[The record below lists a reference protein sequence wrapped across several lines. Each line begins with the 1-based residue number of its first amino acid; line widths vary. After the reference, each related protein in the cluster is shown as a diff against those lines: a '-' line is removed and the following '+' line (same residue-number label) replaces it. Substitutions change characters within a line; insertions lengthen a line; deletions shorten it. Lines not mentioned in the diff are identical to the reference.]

1 MGEKQKQ
8 RNETNAVAL
17 PMASAQSLG
26 EFAFSYYHPIIV
38 GCSSSPLSLNADKKP
53 LISFICFLVAHG
65 TAAVSTILL
74 IAFGNWS
81 PWLRD
86 PLHAASRVWRVDLTS
101 RERAEVRK
109 RFLDVTTGQTLFDS
123 RAENHRNS

>member
-26 EFAFSYYHPIIV
+26 ENLHSAIIIV

-74 IAFGNWS
+74 IALNQ
-81 PWLRD
+81 PRT
-86 PLHAASRVWRVDLTS
+86 LT
-101 RERAEVRK
+101 
-109 RFLDVTTGQTLFDS
+109 
-123 RAENHRNS
+123 H

>member
-26 EFAFSYYHPIIV
+26 ENSHSAIIIR
-38 GCSSSPLSLNADKKP
+38 SLSGWLFVVTTFTKRRSLP
-53 LISFICFLVAHG
+53 LIYVYLFSRRTRLG

-74 IAFGNWS
+74 IALNQ
-81 PWLRD
+81 PRT
-86 PLHAASRVWRVDLTS
+86 LT
-101 RERAEVRK
+101 
-109 RFLDVTTGQTLFDS
+109 
-123 RAENHRNS
+123 H